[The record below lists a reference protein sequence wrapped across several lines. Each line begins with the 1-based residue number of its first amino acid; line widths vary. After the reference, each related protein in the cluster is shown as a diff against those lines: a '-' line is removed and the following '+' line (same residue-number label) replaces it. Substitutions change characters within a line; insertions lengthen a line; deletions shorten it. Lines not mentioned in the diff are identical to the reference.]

1 MGTLTP
7 GTKYIY
13 EKADGVVYSREFGA
27 DPSTRKEVGWDYDP
41 RTRDGR
47 PLCEHI
53 MEDKLWGEIR
63 RAALTNEMLRKELD
77 RVKIL
82 YELSKKD
89 E

>member
-1 MGTLTP
+1 MGSLSP
-7 GTKYIY
+7 GVTYIY
-13 EKADGVVYSREFGA
+13 EKVDGVVYSREFGA
-27 DPSTRKEVGWDYDP
+27 DPATRQEVGHDYDH
-41 RTRDGR
+41 RTSDGR
-47 PLCEHI
+47 PLHEHM
-53 MEDKLWGEIR
+53 MEDKLWGAIR

>member
-1 MGTLTP
+1 ML
-7 GTKYIY
+7 
-13 EKADGVVYSREFGA
+13 
-27 DPSTRKEVGWDYDP
+27 
-41 RTRDGR
+41 
-47 PLCEHI
+47 
-53 MEDKLWGEIR
+53 EDKLWGAIR